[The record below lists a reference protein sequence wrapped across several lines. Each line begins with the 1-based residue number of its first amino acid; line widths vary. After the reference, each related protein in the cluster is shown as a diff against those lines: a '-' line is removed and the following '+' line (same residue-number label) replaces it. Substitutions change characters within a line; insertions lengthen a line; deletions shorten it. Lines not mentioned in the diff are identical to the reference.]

1 MTARD
6 IMNILKKNG
15 WKLDRIKGSHHIFEK
30 PGRRPVSVPFHGNKD
45 LGNFAKV
52 LLDEAGI
59 K

>member
-6 IMNILKKNG
+6 IMDILKKNG
-15 WKLDRIKGSHHIFEK
+15 WKLDRIKGSHHVFCK
-30 PGRRPVSVPFHGNKD
+30 PGRRPVSVPFHGKKD
-45 LGNFAKV
+45 LGDFAKV